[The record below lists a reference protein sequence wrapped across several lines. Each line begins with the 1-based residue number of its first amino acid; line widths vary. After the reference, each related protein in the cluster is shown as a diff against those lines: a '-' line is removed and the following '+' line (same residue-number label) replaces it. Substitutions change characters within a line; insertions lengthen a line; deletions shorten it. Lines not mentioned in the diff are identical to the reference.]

1 MNSPVITTS
10 KPLSKAKLRHIAT
23 LIRHRMVQNIIMSGQ
38 DLLKVKA
45 SLDHGKFIEW
55 VERDVE
61 MSIRT
66 AQNYM
71 KVAKWAK
78 ALPGDKYATIAHL
91 PPTKLY
97 LLAAASTPEDIENEV
112 IADIESGK
120 PVDTKEVKA
129 RIEEAQVEQEETS
142 QDDPKT
148 APAKKRCRT
157 REEIERDAFFDGRL
171 PVLEQAAG
179 VDFELPVP
187 KLNAEDAKQ
196 AIKQIKKAE
205 ACLRRLRREIEK
217 QHPNQAPDVEAL
229 VVEHQDSDEDD
240 DPLVIPAVFKRGRT
254 A

>member
-1 MNSPVITTS
+1 MNAPAITTT

-45 SLDHGKFIEW
+45 TLDHGKFIEW

-97 LLAAASTPEDIENEV
+97 LLAAASTPEDIETEV
-112 IADIESGK
+112 NADIESGK
-120 PVDTKEVKA
+120 PVNTKEVKA
-129 RIEEAQVEQEETS
+129 RIEEARVEQDETS
-142 QDDPKT
+142 QDDPKP
-148 APAKKRCRT
+148 AQAKKPRRS
-157 REEIERDAFFDGRL
+157 RQEIERDAFFFEGRL

-179 VDFELPVP
+179 VDFELPAP

-205 ACLRRLRREIEK
+205 ACLRYLRREIEK
-217 QHPNQAPDVEAL
+217 QHAGLAPAVDQ
-229 VVEHQDSDEDD
+229 QDPEDPDEDD
-240 DPLVIPAVFKRGRT
+240 DAVVIPAVFKRGRME
-254 A
+254 